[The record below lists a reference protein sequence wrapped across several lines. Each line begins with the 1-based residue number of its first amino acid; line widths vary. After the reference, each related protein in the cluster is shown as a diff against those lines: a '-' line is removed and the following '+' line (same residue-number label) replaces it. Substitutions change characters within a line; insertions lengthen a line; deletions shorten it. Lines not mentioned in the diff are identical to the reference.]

1 MPYATFMDR
10 AVLFIDRAVL
20 PGMIRA
26 GTARPNP
33 VPAPFATLERFILQR
48 PGFEPR
54 NYATPAAY
62 RAESRAVTRD
72 RDDALCL
79 WRIALAMVPA
89 DRLAT
94 AGARGRLQWDPARQD
109 WDYTT
114 GQYFPVEY
122 RRAAVR
128 LLLDVIHAHLLA
140 GFSDWTWARTLRY
153 IASVGGSDGR
163 RLARKLAMGK

>member
-1 MPYATFMDR
+1 MSYA
-10 AVLFIDRAVL
+10 IDRAFL

-33 VPAPFATLERFILQR
+33 VPAPYAALERFILQR

-54 NYATPAAY
+54 NYHTHAAY

-89 DRLAT
+89 DMLITHDAS
-94 AGARGRLQWDPARQD
+94 GRLRWDAVRQD

-128 LLLDVIHAHLLA
+128 LLLDVIHAHLLGGDA
-140 GFSDWTWARTLRY
+140 SWTWVRTLRY
-153 IASVGGSDGR
+153 VASVGGSDGR

>member
-1 MPYATFMDR
+1 MPYA
-10 AVLFIDRAVL
+10 IDPSFL

-33 VPAPFATLERFILQR
+33 VPAPYADLERFILQR

-54 NYATPAAY
+54 DYGTHAAY

-94 AGARGRLQWDPARQD
+94 AGARGRLQWDVARGA

-128 LLLDVIHAHLLA
+128 LLLDVIHAHLL
-140 GFSDWTWARTLRY
+140 GGDPSWTWERTVRY
-153 IASVGGSDGR
+153 VASVGGSDGR
-163 RLARKLAMGK
+163 RLARKLK

>member
-1 MPYATFMDR
+1 MPYA
-10 AVLFIDRAVL
+10 IDSSFL
-20 PGMIRA
+20 PGMSRA

-33 VPAPFATLERFILQR
+33 VPAAYADLERFILQR

-54 NYATPAAY
+54 NYGTPAAY
-62 RAESRAVTRD
+62 RTESRAVTRD

-89 DRLAT
+89 DMLPT
-94 AGARGRLQWDPARQD
+94 NGASGRLQWDAARGA
-109 WDYTT
+109 WDYTA

-128 LLLDVIHAHLLA
+128 LLLDVIHAHLLGNDA
-140 GFSDWTWARTLRY
+140 SWTWTRTVRY
-153 IASVGGSDGR
+153 VASVGGSDGR
-163 RLARKLAMGK
+163 RLALKLAMGK